1 MKEFKS
7 FFILLLL
14 ALPALLAASAPAPVS
29 SAALWTVDYEVCYKS
44 RGLET
49 KVADAS
55 VSLGNGTWDGQSVL
69 HAHAVIHAASIF
81 RLFMNAEYTADAY
94 LAKGGG
100 VEPLYYKNPV
110 KRTGKFEC
118 IYDPSA
124 KTVSTEFVR
133 PPSDPVLNTIPL
145 DGKTMDLLSLLQYV
159 RFADIPSGS
168 SQSMHVLKAGLSVPA
183 TLSSQGRDTER
194 FPDQA
199 SERFLLELKEKGLLK
214 GGFLKKNK
222 ADFSKLDKALFTKA
236 DKRQLSEIA
245 IPSKSAKVMSGQPDN
260 AYEVVAK
267 DKQSCTLRITNKDR
281 FWSAANLLI
290 IEAK

>member
-1 MKEFKS
+1 MKEFKT
-7 FFILLLL
+7 FFILLVL

-29 SAALWTVDYEVCYKS
+29 SAALGTVDYEVCYKS

-69 HAHAVIHAASIF
+69 HAHAVIRAASIF

-124 KTVSTEFVR
+124 KTVSTERNRKDSIHFKVKSDIVGVR
-133 PPSDPVLNTIPL
+133 GGN
-145 DGKTMDLLSLLQYV
+145 
-159 RFADIPSGS
+159 SGS
-168 SQSMHVLKAGLSVPA
+168 IHDAGN
-183 TLSSQGRDTER
+183 TCKHTTEHIR
-194 FPDQA
+194 EEDDFRGVQA
-199 SERFLLELKEKGLLK
+199 
-214 GGFLKKNK
+214 
-222 ADFSKLDKALFTKA
+222 
-236 DKRQLSEIA
+236 
-245 IPSKSAKVMSGQPDN
+245 
-260 AYEVVAK
+260 
-267 DKQSCTLRITNKDR
+267 
-281 FWSAANLLI
+281 
-290 IEAK
+290 

>member
-1 MKEFKS
+1 MKEFKT

-14 ALPALLAASAPAPVS
+14 ALPALFAASAPAPVS
-29 SAALWTVDYEVCYKS
+29 SAALGTVDYEVCYKS

-199 SERFLLELKEKGLLK
+199 SERFLLELKEKGLMENGSGNRIVVWRSTGSDRRLL
-214 GGFLKKNK
+214 GLEVGLG
-222 ADFSKLDKALFTKA
+222 SG
-236 DKRQLSEIA
+236 
-245 IPSKSAKVMSGQPDN
+245 VMCVRVKT
-260 AYEVVAK
+260 AE
-267 DKQSCTLRITNKDR
+267 
-281 FWSAANLLI
+281 
-290 IEAK
+290 